1 MQKPLEKNYVETLQ
15 KYEVG
20 LFHAENANGSFQS
33 NILEGIS
40 RSNSEEFNLH
50 CTVKPLPLMERL
62 IELMVPPS
70 PENIVLDPFAGS
82 GTTLVAAKKLGFT
95 YVGMEIN
102 PDYALIAK
110 TRLGESIQT
119 TKKISVQPEILGLFA
134 GEML

>member
-1 MQKPLEKNYVETLQ
+1 
-15 KYEVG
+15 
-20 LFHAENANGSFQS
+20 
-33 NILEGIS
+33 
-40 RSNSEEFNLH
+40 
-50 CTVKPLPLMERL
+50 MERL